1 LSDVDVAPPTLPP
14 TLPHDR
20 GASPLDP
27 PGDYARWRE
36 EGPIRRVALPHGPV
50 HWLVTRYEDI
60 RAVLAHPA
68 VSSDITREGFP
79 NVRAGAAHSIP
90 GFFILMDD
98 PDHGLL
104 RRMLTRTFML
114 KNIERLRPRLEE
126 ITGRLLDELAERPQP
141 ADLVADFALPFPSLV
156 ICELFGVPYAD
167 REVFQQNSKVLVDLT
182 STLDEVNAARD
193 AIMDYL
199 LGLLEEK
206 DRDPGDDL
214 FSELAVKRVRTGELT
229 PEQAAGIGT
238 LLLVAGHE
246 TTANMIG
253 LSTVALLREPA
264 QLQRLLAEPESVP
277 AAVDELLRYLTIVH
291 NGLRRI
297 AVEDVEIG
305 GVTVRA
311 GEGLVVPLQSA
322 NRDPAVFD
330 LPDELDLGRAARNHL
345 AFGYG
350 IHQCLGQPLVR
361 AELQIAL
368 PALFRR
374 LPGLRVAVPYEEIAF
389 RRQTGVY
396 GVTELPVTW

>member
-1 LSDVDVAPPTLPP
+1 
-14 TLPHDR
+14 
-20 GASPLDP
+20 
-27 PGDYARWRE
+27 
-36 EGPIRRVALPHGPV
+36 
-50 HWLVTRYEDI
+50 VTRYDDI

-79 NVRAGAAHSIP
+79 NVRAGTVTRAP
-90 GFFILMDD
+90 GSFILMDD
-98 PDHGLL
+98 PDHSLI
-104 RRMLTRTFML
+104 RRMVTRTFML
-114 KNIERLRPRLEE
+114 KNVERMRPRLRQ
-126 ITGRLLDELAERPQP
+126 ITDRLLDELAERPQP
-141 ADLVADFALPFPSLV
+141 ADLVANFALPFPSLV

-167 REVFQQNSKVLVDLT
+167 REVFQRNAKVLIDLT
-182 STLDEVNAARD
+182 ATLDETNAARD

-199 LGLLEEK
+199 LGLLEDK
-206 DRDPGDDL
+206 DRNPGDDL
-214 FSELAVKRVRTGELT
+214 FSELTVQRIRTGELT

-253 LSTVALLREPA
+253 LSTVALLRNPD

-297 AVEDVEIG
+297 ALEDFEVG
-305 GVTVRA
+305 GVTVKA
-311 GEGLVVPLQSA
+311 GDGLVIPLQSA
-322 NRDPAVFD
+322 NRDPAVYD
-330 LPDELDLGRAARNHL
+330 LPDELDLSRAARNHL

-350 IHQCLGQPLVR
+350 VHQCLGQPLAR

-368 PALFRR
+368 PALFQRFPD
-374 LPGLRVAVPYEEIAF
+374 LTVAVPYEEIAF

-396 GVTELPVTW
+396 GITELPVTW